1 MKTWRIHF
9 TWAIVTGLVAAISAR
24 MAAPPE
30 AGAPPRSAGPVLA
43 PAPAEPPSPAVEPPT
58 AEGPGDDPAP
68 AAARQDASPAKVEA
82 PMLERLRAWMKSPNP
97 WENLQKLAADRSQR
111 EAFLAAL
118 KDLLNDPDIQIQF
131 YSLMMLRT
139 MKAPESTRWIEA
151 YLSLHMDKEDGSAAN
166 AIGTLG
172 DIGDP
177 GSIPVL
183 REALRSKIE
192 DVRLAGAQA
201 LQQLGDDG
209 PARDLVTEMLRQ
221 FESADGSLRKKAVE
235 LIARFQPETGLP
247 VFVRGLRDTNGD
259 VRMQAVWALSNLGNR
274 DYLPLLQPLLSDPN
288 PDVAQQAAQAVEV
301 LKSQQ
306 Q

>member
-9 TWAIVTGLVAAISAR
+9 AWAIVTGLAAAVSAR

-30 AGAPPRSAGPVLA
+30 AGAPPRSAGPA
-43 PAPAEPPSPAVEPPT
+43 PAPNPAEPRPPGVE
-58 AEGPGDDPAP
+58 AP
-68 AAARQDASPAKVEA
+68 AAEAGDDVAPTSLPQDASPAKAGA
-82 PMLERLRAWMKSPNP
+82 PMSERLRALMKSQNP
-97 WENLQKLAADRSQR
+97 WEELQKIAADIAQR

-118 KDLLNDPDIQIQF
+118 RDLLNDPDLQIQY

-139 MKAPESTRWIEA
+139 LKAPESTRWVEA
-151 YLSLHMDKEDGSAAN
+151 YLSTHLDKEDGSALN

-172 DIGDP
+172 EIGDP

-183 REALRSKIE
+183 REALQSKIE
-192 DVRLAGAQA
+192 DNRLAAAQA
-201 LQQLGDDG
+201 LQQLGDGG
-209 PARDLVTEMLRQ
+209 PARDYVAAMLRL
-221 FESADGSLRKKAVE
+221 FESPDGSLRKKAIEV
-235 LIARFQPETGLP
+235 ISRFQSETG
-247 VFVRGLRDTNGD
+247 VSIFVRGLGDSNGD
-259 VRMQAVWALSNLGNR
+259 VRMQALWALANLGNR

-288 PDVAQQAAQAVEV
+288 PDVAQQAAQAVEG